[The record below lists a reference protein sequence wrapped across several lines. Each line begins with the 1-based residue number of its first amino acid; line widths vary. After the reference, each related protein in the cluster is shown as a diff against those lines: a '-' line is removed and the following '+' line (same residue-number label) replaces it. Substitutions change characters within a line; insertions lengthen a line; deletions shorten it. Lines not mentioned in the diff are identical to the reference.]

1 MVDRAASVSI
11 ASLLR
16 SMAKSESACSRTVVV
31 SLPTTEVLRIPNNR
45 NSPCVAPERLRVE
58 LAQSDVN
65 AWALIE
71 DGAVVHWQLGADRL
85 RDAANVFADPAKY
98 FDSSFGEEPV
108 LWSWGMLAK
117 SAPNK
122 SKR

>member
-1 MVDRAASVSI
+1 
-11 ASLLR
+11 
-16 SMAKSESACSRTVVV
+16 MAKSESACSRTVVV